1 MICLDIPM
9 PQNCGD
15 CPCARIFDG
24 YTCMAAKRY
33 FDKYPLENRQDWCPF
48 AEMKEVEETPKTEEQ
63 VNSTAATKQK
73 KPILVEEK

>member
-24 YTCMAAKRY
+24 CKCMVVNRS
-33 FDKYPLENRQDWCPF
+33 FDKYPLENRQDWCPIT
-48 AEMKEVEETPKTEEQ
+48 EMKEVEEQ
-63 VNSTAATKQK
+63 ND
-73 KPILVEEK
+73 